1 MVILPMQESSKATKE
16 TIARAYESRHF
27 NETLDEVLH
36 PGGLELTARVAE
48 VAEISSESSV
58 LDISSGRG
66 TTSCF
71 LAQQFGCYVTGV
83 DISLLSTSLASH
95 KADVQNL
102 SPLIDFL
109 AADAEYL
116 PFEDSSFDVIVS
128 ECSFSLQLD
137 KQRGASE
144 ITRVMKPGGKF
155 VLTDVMLKSNLSQEL
170 KTDLTFSCC
179 FSGAET
185 QDGYLKLFTDAGLK
199 VICFEDHSK
208 SMKKITYQV
217 ITGYGS
223 LSAFW
228 EQFGSKSSPCCP
240 VEGTTTGSRK
250 LWLRMFQEGK
260 PGYGLLAFTKPLLN
274 T

>member
-1 MVILPMQESSKATKE
+1 MQESSKATKN
-16 TIARAYESRHF
+16 TIARAYESSQF
-27 NETLDEVLH
+27 NEALDEVLH

-48 VAEISSESSV
+48 VAEISSESRV

-66 TTSCF
+66 TTACF
-71 LAQQFGCYVTGV
+71 LAQQFGCHITGI
-83 DISLLSTSLASH
+83 DISPLSTSLASH
-95 KADVQNL
+95 KAAVQNL

-109 AADAEYL
+109 AADAEQL
-116 PFEDSSFDVIVS
+116 PFANCSFDVIIS
-128 ECSFSLQLD
+128 ECSFSLQIE
-137 KQRGASE
+137 KQRGAGE
-144 ITRVMKPGGKF
+144 IARVLKTGGKF

-185 QDGYLKLFTDAGLK
+185 QAGYSQIFTEAGLED
-199 VICFEDHSK
+199 IHFEDHSK
-208 SMKKITYQV
+208 AMKKVTYQV

-228 EQFGSKSSPCCP
+228 EQFGSKVDSCCP
-240 VEGTTTGSRK
+240 VSGNTSGSRK

-260 PGYGLLAFTKPLLN
+260 PGYGLLAFTKPQ
-274 T
+274 

>member
-1 MVILPMQESSKATKE
+1 MRQSSKATKK
-16 TIARAYESRHF
+16 TIAHAYESSQF
-27 NETLDEVLH
+27 NEALDEVLH

-48 VAEISSESSV
+48 IAEISSESQV

-71 LAQQFGCYVTGV
+71 LAQQFGCHVTGI
-83 DISLLSTSLASH
+83 DISPLSTSLASH

-109 AADAEYL
+109 AADAEQI
-116 PFEDSSFDVIVS
+116 PFIDSSFDVIVS
-128 ECSFSLQLD
+128 ECSFSLQIN
-137 KQRGASE
+137 KQHGAGE
-144 ITRVMKPGGKF
+144 IARVLKPGGKF
-155 VLTDVMLKSNLSQEL
+155 VLTDVMLKFNLSQDL

-185 QDGYLKLFTDAGLK
+185 QDGYSKLFTDAGLEA
-199 VICFEDHSK
+199 ICFEDHSK
-208 SMKKITYQV
+208 AMKKITYQV

-228 EQFGSKSSPCCP
+228 EQFGSKNDSCCP
-240 VEGTTTGSRK
+240 VSGDTSGSRK

-260 PGYGLLAFTKPLLN
+260 PGYGLFSFTKP
-274 T
+274 

>member
-1 MVILPMQESSKATKE
+1 MVILPMRQSSKASKE
-16 TIARAYESRHF
+16 TIAHAYESSQF
-27 NETLDEVLH
+27 NEVLDEVLH

-48 VAEISSESSV
+48 VAEINSKSCV

-71 LAQQFGCYVTGV
+71 LAQQFGCHITGI
-83 DISLLSTSLASH
+83 DISPLSTSLASH
-95 KADVQNL
+95 KVDVQNL

-109 AADAEYL
+109 AADAEHL
-116 PFEDSSFDVIVS
+116 PFSDSTFDVIIS
-128 ECSFSLQLD
+128 ECSFSLQID
-137 KQRGASE
+137 KQRGAGE
-144 ITRVMKPGGKF
+144 IARVLKPGGKF

-185 QDGYLKLFTDAGLK
+185 MEGYTRLFTEAGLRLDWQ
-199 VICFEDHSK
+199 EDHSTAL
-208 SMKKITYQV
+208 KKVTYQV

-240 VEGTTTGSRK
+240 VGGDTTGSRK
-250 LWLRMFQEGK
+250 LWLRMLQEGK
-260 PGYGLLAFTKPLLN
+260 PGYGLFSFTKP
-274 T
+274 